1 MPYIRHRYDGRA
13 WLPAHKYGLLMAKGT
28 DYIATWFYKENADEA
43 SYYPQMGGGSARY
56 VHLIYMQILVP
67 FFTTFRR
74 YNPRAGLLFFSNPDE
89 GALPGYLVDTLRRNE
104 VEHVTVPY
112 TCRPPKGWYKAWMN
126 QYYLYDILRAMEKRM
141 QPCDT
146 LLVCDADCLCRK
158 PLDQLFDS
166 VRRDGSALYD
176 CHYPDDFV
184 VNGTT
189 RKQMEEVYKGCFGE
203 EKHFSYYGGEFIAL
217 RGDAV
222 ARINRVFPVPAKY
235 NFALPE
241 GGARLHEEAHF
252 LSVLAARLD
261 LCNDT
266 ANKYVKRMYT
276 SSVYNNV
283 EAGDEQLAVWH
294 VLSEK
299 KTGLYRLYRLIR
311 RNQGMGDEAAFW
323 KKAGE
328 WCGIPHTSLK
338 KRVLDVVYRQIVK
351 RGWNK

>member
-1 MPYIRHRYDGRA
+1 MD
-13 WLPAHKYGLLMAKGT
+13 KKGT
-28 DYIATWFYKENADEA
+28 DYIATWFYRESAGEE
-43 SYYPQMGGGSARY
+43 SFYPQVGSGSSAPA
-56 VHLIYMQILVP
+56 HAIYMQIQVP
-67 FFTTFRR
+67 FFTTFRH
-74 YNPRAGLLFFSNPDE
+74 YNPDAKLIFFTNLTAQELPPYLTETLSRT
-89 GALPGYLVDTLRRNE
+89 GAE
-104 VEHVTVPY
+104 VETLPY
-112 TCRPPKGWYKAWMN
+112 TCRPPKGWFKAWMN
-126 QYYLYDILRAMEKRM
+126 QYYLYDILKEMEKRM

-146 LLVCDADCLCRK
+146 LLVCDADCICSK
-158 PLDQLFDS
+158 PLDELFDS

-176 CHYPDDFV
+176 CHHPDDLV

-189 RKQMEEVYKGCFGE
+189 RKQMAEVYKGCFGE

-222 ARINRVFPVPAKY
+222 ARINRVFPVLAKY

-241 GGARLHEEAHF
+241 GSARLHEEAHM

-276 SSVYNNV
+276 SPVYNNV
-283 EAGDEQLAVWH
+283 EQGDEQLAVWH

-338 KRVLDVVYRQIVK
+338 KRILDVVYRQIVK